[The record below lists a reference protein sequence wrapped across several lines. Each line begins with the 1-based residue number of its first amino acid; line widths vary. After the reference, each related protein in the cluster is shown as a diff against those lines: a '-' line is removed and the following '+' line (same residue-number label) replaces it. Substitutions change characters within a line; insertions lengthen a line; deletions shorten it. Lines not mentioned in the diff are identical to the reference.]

1 MSRRPGCILR
11 NRFRAAIVLAVAFAL
26 LIAPVI
32 VVSTHSAMDAAASEQ
47 IAYHGHSHGDLADIS
62 DAGHDAT
69 DHEHQMTALL
79 HSASQWARSARPLLS
94 TNVHLDLEGVIREGP
109 RRPPRSV

>member
-1 MSRRPGCILR
+1 MGRRLSCNLR
-11 NRFRAAIVLAVAFAL
+11 QRLHAAIVLAVAIAL

-32 VVSTHSAMDAAASEQ
+32 VVSTHSPTDAVVSEQ

-69 DHEHQMTALL
+69 DHEHQITALL
-79 HSASQWARSARPLLS
+79 HSASQWARTARPLRS
-94 TNVHLDLEGVIREGP
+94 TNVHLDLEGEIREGP
-109 RRPPRSV
+109 RRPPRIV